1 MINATNIFVKYGD
14 RVLLDHVNFV
24 ITEKDRVGLVGRNG
38 AGKSTILKIISRM
51 MSPHEG
57 SITLP
62 SHATIGFLHQDM
74 VLPKGKTV
82 IEEAM
87 TAFDRVKELE
97 QRIEEINHELTYRT
111 DYESDSYN
119 DILIE
124 LSEATELFQ
133 VLGGMTMQAEAEK
146 ILSGLGFKP
155 TDMNRLTDEFSGGW
169 QMRIE
174 LTKMLLQRPSY
185 LLLDEPTNHLDIES
199 ILWLEQFLQGYE
211 GAVITI
217 SHDKTFL
224 DNVTKRTIEI
234 EIGKL
239 YDYKANY
246 SKFKILQKERREKQ
260 ESAFKN
266 QQKHIEN
273 TEKLIEKFRAKAN
286 KAKMAQSLI
295 KQLDKLDRIDL
306 DATAN
311 STMKIRFIPAPRS
324 GEIVIDVKNMVK
336 SYGDLTVL
344 NGVDFQLE
352 RGQRIAFVG
361 QNGQGKTTLSKI
373 IAGVEGHTSGNVEIG
388 HNVNIGYYAQ
398 NQAEAFH
405 KSETVLETL
414 ESGAPPELRVRVRSI
429 LGSFMF
435 SGDDVEKKVSV
446 LSGGERARLAMA
458 SLLLHP
464 FNLLILDEPTNHLD
478 IQSKEVLKE
487 ALMQYDG
494 ALIVVSHDRD
504 FLEGLTD
511 RTLEFRD
518 QQLYNYIGDVQAFLE
533 KRQLDN
539 MREVELREKKQVQ
552 VAAKTAEAII
562 VAKAPAREL
571 SFEERKELQKDKKKF
586 ERNVQNLE
594 RKIEKLED
602 DVAKWEAKMDDPSF
616 YVQSDSDAQIEKY
629 NRAKVDLETVMQEW
643 EEAQMELEAFME
655 SYVE

>member
-14 RVLLDHVNFV
+14 RVLLDSVNFV
-24 ITEKDRVGLVGRNG
+24 ITDKDRVGLVGRNG
-38 AGKSTILKIISRM
+38 AGKSTMLKIISKM

-57 SITLP
+57 SISIP
-62 SHATIGFLHQDM
+62 NQSTIGFLHQDM
-74 VLPKGKTV
+74 ELPKGKTV
-82 IEEAM
+82 IAEAM
-87 TAFDRVKELE
+87 TAFDRVRILE
-97 QRIEEINHELTYRT
+97 ERIEEINVELGHRT

-119 DILIE
+119 NILIE
-124 LSEATELFQ
+124 LSESTEQFQ
-133 VLGGMTMQAEAEK
+133 MLGGMTMEAEAEK

-155 TDMNRLTDEFSGGW
+155 TDMDRLTDEFSGGW

-174 LTKMLLQRPSY
+174 LTKMLLQSPDY

-199 ILWLEQFLQGYE
+199 ILWLEQFLQSYE

-234 EIGKL
+234 ELGNL

-246 SKFKILQKERREKQ
+246 SKFKILQAERREKQ
-260 ESAFKN
+260 AAAFKN
-266 QQKHIEN
+266 QQREIEH
-273 TEKLIEKFRAKAN
+273 TEKLIVKFKAKAS
-286 KAKMAQSLI
+286 KAKMAQSLM
-295 KQLDKLDRIDL
+295 KQLDKMDRIEL
-306 DATAN
+306 DVAAN
-311 STMKIRFIPAPRS
+311 STMKIRFLPSPRS
-324 GEIVIDVKNMVK
+324 GEIVVDIKNMVK

-352 RGQRIAFVG
+352 RGQRISFVG

-373 IAGVEGHTSGNVEIG
+373 IASVEGHTAGKAETG
-388 HNVNIGYYAQ
+388 HNVEIGYYAQ
-398 NQAEAFH
+398 NQAAAFH
-405 KSETVLETL
+405 KNETVLQTL
-414 ESGAPPELRVRVRSI
+414 EDLAPPELRTRVRSI

-458 SLLLHP
+458 GLLLRP

-478 IQSKEVLKE
+478 IPSKEVLKE
-487 ALMQYDG
+487 ALMKYDG

-518 QQLYNYIGDVQAFLE
+518 KKLHNYIGDVKMFLE

-539 MREVELREKKQVQ
+539 MREVELRQKKQKA
-552 VAAKTAEAII
+552 VAAQSVVTNNPK
-562 VAKAPAREL
+562 PEL
-571 SFEERKELQKDKKKF
+571 TYEERKELEKNRKKL
-586 ERNVQNLE
+586 ERSVQNTE
-594 RKIEKLED
+594 RKIDRLESD
-602 DVAKWEAKMDDPSF
+602 IKKWETKMADSNF
-616 YVQSDSDAQIEKY
+616 YGQSDSDAQIAKY
-629 NRAKVDLETVMQEW
+629 KKVKTDLEIVMEEW
-643 EEAQMELEAFME
+643 EEAQMKLEEFLE
-655 SYVE
+655 NN

>member
-14 RVLLDHVNFV
+14 RVLLDSVNFV

-38 AGKSTILKIISRM
+38 AGKSTILKIISKM

-57 SITLP
+57 SISIP
-62 SHATIGFLHQDM
+62 NNATIGFLHQDM

-82 IEEAM
+82 IGEAM

-97 QRIEEINHELTYRT
+97 KRIDEINDELTHRT
-111 DYESDSYN
+111 DYESDAYN
-119 DILIE
+119 NILIE
-124 LSEATELFQ
+124 LSEATEQFNM
-133 VLGGMTMQAEAEK
+133 LGGMTMQAEAEK
-146 ILSGLGFKP
+146 ILSGLGFK
-155 TDMNRLTDEFSGGW
+155 TSDMNRLTDEFSGGW

-174 LTKMLLQRPSY
+174 LTKMLLQRPDY

-234 EIGKL
+234 ELGKL

-246 SKFKILQKERREKQ
+246 SKFKVLQAERREKQ
-260 ESAFKN
+260 AAAFKN
-266 QQKHIEN
+266 QQRQIEN

-295 KQLDKLDRIDL
+295 KQLDKMERIDL
-306 DATAN
+306 DITTN
-311 STMKIRFIPAPRS
+311 STMNIRFMPAPRS
-324 GEIVIDVKNMVK
+324 GEIVVDVNNMVK
-336 SYGDLTVL
+336 KYGKLTVL

-352 RGQRIAFVG
+352 RSQRIAFVG

-373 IAGVEGHTSGNVEIG
+373 IAGVEGHTSGKAETGYNVS
-388 HNVNIGYYAQ
+388 IGYYAQ

-405 KSETVLETL
+405 KSETVLQTL
-414 ESGAPPELRVRVRSI
+414 EAIAPPELRTRVRGI

-458 SLLLHP
+458 CLLLKP

-478 IQSKEVLKE
+478 IPSKEVLKE

-518 QQLYNYIGDVQAFLE
+518 KKLYNYIGDVKAFLE

-539 MREVELREKKQVQ
+539 MREVELRQKKQK
-552 VAAKTAEAII
+552 AEEAKVI
-562 VAKAPAREL
+562 VSNSETTEL
-571 SFEERKELQKDKKKF
+571 TYEERKEQQKQQKKL
-586 ERNVQNLE
+586 ERNVQNIE
-594 RKIEKLED
+594 RKIEKLETE
-602 DVAKWEAKMDDPSF
+602 VEKWQAKMADASF
-616 YVQSDSDAQIEKY
+616 YNQPDADAQIAKY
-629 NRAKVDLETVMQEW
+629 KKAQADLETVMEEW
-643 EEAQMELEAFME
+643 EEAQMVLEEFLE
-655 SYVE
+655 G